1 MKKVTD
7 SYIQD
12 HIKKAVIKLAPD
24 QAEYLWKQPVE
35 KANGDEWYLDGLRSR
50 KGVSGKVIRYASSL
64 AACLALCLLTYYMI
78 SLRVEATVYL
88 DVNPSVVL
96 DVNSRE
102 RVLEAKANNRDGQVI
117 LKDMDLKNTDLDVAV
132 NAILGSMV
140 RHGYL
145 NQEQRIVLLSVE
157 GNNRKKAEAIRGRL
171 SGEISICMDSLL
183 GSGTVLD
190 QEIHRDH
197 ELEGLAEKYGISM
210 GKAALLQKLLAD
222 NPGLDLEKLTEMSIR
237 ELAEYLEELDIDL
250 GAYVNYSGQEFQKAP
265 EEETESQ
272 GDPGERREEDPEEDR
287 QEYFEEK
294 KGGEGRG

>member
-117 LKDMDLKNTDLDVAV
+117 LKDM
-132 NAILGSMV
+132 I
-140 RHGYL
+140 
-145 NQEQRIVLLSVE
+145 
-157 GNNRKKAEAIRGRL
+157 
-171 SGEISICMDSLL
+171 
-183 GSGTVLD
+183 
-190 QEIHRDH
+190 
-197 ELEGLAEKYGISM
+197 
-210 GKAALLQKLLAD
+210 
-222 NPGLDLEKLTEMSIR
+222 
-237 ELAEYLEELDIDL
+237 
-250 GAYVNYSGQEFQKAP
+250 
-265 EEETESQ
+265 
-272 GDPGERREEDPEEDR
+272 
-287 QEYFEEK
+287 
-294 KGGEGRG
+294 